1 MSRRF
6 ATGLVVG
13 KFCPLHK
20 GHQHLIDTAID
31 ECDRV
36 VVISYSKPE
45 FDRCTRSNRERWLS
59 ELYPSAVPLVIDDA
73 HLQQLCN
80 LKRIEWR
87 LLPQND
93 ASEREQRDFV
103 GWLCW
108 TVLGMQVDAVFT
120 SEDYGDG
127 LARSL
132 GEYFRAKGMVTSD
145 VQHVSVDPARAAMPI
160 TGTKIRENPFAY
172 REYVSPCVY
181 ADLIE
186 RVAILGG
193 ESSGKTT
200 LSQALASHFQTT
212 WVPEYGRDLWEARSG
227 QLLEEDMPE
236 IALRQVE
243 NELRLGREARNFLFC
258 DTTPLT
264 TAFYSQEMFGKV
276 DSVVETTARRRYDH
290 TFLCAPDFEFVQD
303 GTRRTARFRAE
314 QQAWYED
321 HLLRMG
327 IEFKLVSGPIE
338 ARLAAVASHLGRM

>member
-1 MSRRF
+1 
-6 ATGLVVG
+6 
-13 KFCPLHK
+13 
-20 GHQHLIDTAID
+20 
-31 ECDRV
+31 
-36 VVISYSKPE
+36 
-45 FDRCTRSNRERWLS
+45 
-59 ELYPSAVPLVIDDA
+59 LVIDDA
-73 HLQQLCN
+73 HLQQLCD

-87 LLPQND
+87 LLPRND
-93 ASEREQRDFV
+93 ASDREHRDFV

-108 TVLGMQVDAVFT
+108 TVLGVQIDAVFT

-132 GEYFRAKGMVTSD
+132 DEYFRAKGMVTSD

-160 TGTKIRENPFAY
+160 SGTKVRGNPFAY
-172 REYVSPCVY
+172 RQYVSPDVY

-227 QLLEEDMPE
+227 QLLEEDMPQ
-236 IALRQVE
+236 IALRQVD
-243 NELRLGREARNFLFC
+243 NELRFGREARNVLFC

-264 TAFYSQEMFGKV
+264 TAFYSQEMFGRV
-276 DSVVETTARRRYDH
+276 DLVVETLAWRRYDY

-303 GTRRTARFRAE
+303 GTRQTARFRALQHE
-314 QQAWYED
+314 WYED
-321 HLLRMG
+321 QLVRNG
-327 IEFKLVSGPIE
+327 VDFEVVSGPVH
-338 ARLAAVASHLGRM
+338 ARLEAVAARLSRAK